1 MHEGAEGLVSS
12 PVVERRPG
20 SMEKVPRPVLPP
32 GVTERDLEM
41 FKKAQEKASQV
52 SMSYRVFCVSSTFI
66 IVTFWELIVC
76 REMMPFEIF

>member
-1 MHEGAEGLVSS
+1 MVSP

-20 SMEKVPRPVLPP
+20 SIEKMPRPVLPP

-52 SMSYRVFCVSSTFI
+52 SAHVYLERKYSDLNVIFI
-66 IVTFWELIVC
+66 H
-76 REMMPFEIF
+76 